1 MQNASSGNGSGLN
14 RRKLLQLSGVSAT
27 ALALGINF
35 SGARAAE
42 TPGQEF
48 VAEPDL
54 KDVFGLGVAAGAPRP
69 DGVVLWTRLTPQP
82 LAEDGLGGMPQRPI
96 TVNWQVA
103 RDEGFVGI
111 EKEGDALAQPELSH
125 AVHPRVEG
133 LQAGTEYFYRFRVG
147 TEISRVGRF
156 KTLPAANTGLSKF
169 SFGFVSCQ
177 AWYHGHFT
185 AHKHLAQEQ
194 DLDLV
199 LFLGDYIY
207 EYGITEK
214 NLTRQGAEVG
224 PAHRVETK
232 TLAQY
237 RLRYSLFK
245 TDPHLQDV
253 HARAACAVIWD
264 DHEVQNNYT
273 GKFPAES
280 TPDPNFRERI
290 AAAYRAFYENMPL
303 DVEALP
309 QGDSSD
315 ITTKIDVGNL
325 IRFSLLDSRQFRD
338 PAPKDEADRTRP
350 DRTILGPDQEA
361 WVANSLQTSPA
372 TWNILANGV
381 VLTPI
386 TDDRTDQWDGYPAAR
401 ERMLEVMNRAS
412 NPVMLSGDIHK
423 HSAAELKQ
431 DFNDQN
437 SRTLGVELVC
447 TSVASDGDGAKTDS
461 NTSDWLD
468 HPYVKQYDG
477 RRGYVHVTVT
487 PQDMV
492 SSFYCVDWIEKDDTA
507 PKQLSARF
515 YTKAGQM
522 SLSRM

>member
-1 MQNASSGNGSGLN
+1 MQHASSGQQSGLN

-27 ALALGINF
+27 ALALGINVP
-35 SGARAAE
+35 GARAASE
-42 TPGQEF
+42 SNSSS
-48 VAEPDL
+48 EPDL
-54 KDVFGLGVAAGAPRP
+54 KNVFGLGIASGAPRP
-69 DGVVLWTRLTPQP
+69 DGVVLWTRLAPQP
-82 LAEDGLGGMPQRPI
+82 LAEDGRGGMPQRTV

-111 EKEGDALAQPELSH
+111 EKEGNALAQPELSH
-125 AVHPRVEG
+125 SVHPRVEG
-133 LQAGTEYFYRFRVG
+133 LRAGTEYFYRFRVG
-147 TEISRVGRF
+147 REVSRVGRF
-156 KTLPAANTGLSKF
+156 KTLPAANTGLSSF

-185 AHKHLAQEQ
+185 AHKHLAQEK

-224 PAHRVETK
+224 PAHRVEVK
-232 TLAQY
+232 SLAQY

-245 TDPHLQDV
+245 TDQHLQDV

-273 GKFPAES
+273 GKLPAAS

-290 AAAYRAFYENMPL
+290 ASAYRAFYENMPL

-309 QGDSSD
+309 HGDSSD
-315 ITTKIDVGNL
+315 ITTTIDVGNL

-338 PAPKDEADRTRP
+338 AEPKDEADRTRK
-350 DRTILGPDQEA
+350 DRTILGSDQEA
-361 WVANSLQTSPA
+361 WVANALKTSPA

-386 TDDRTDQWDGYPAAR
+386 TPDRTDQWDGYPAAR
-401 ERMLEVMNRAS
+401 ERMLKAMNRSS

-431 DFNDQN
+431 NFDNEN

-447 TSVASDGDGAKTDS
+447 TSVASDGDGAKTDK
-461 NTSDWLD
+461 NTGDWLG
-468 HPYVKQYDG
+468 HPYVKHYDG

-487 PQDMV
+487 PKDMV
-492 SSFYCVDWIEKDDTA
+492 SSFYCVDWIERDDTA

-522 SLSRM
+522 SLSPM